1 MILLDSHVVVWLLA
15 DPARLSMRS
24 RETIL
29 RARVEQESLA
39 YSPVTIYEIAYSVR
53 RKRLLLRTKVEDFIA
68 EIEKRL
74 RPVPLT
80 TAIALCAAGLPEPF
94 HGDPMDRIIAATA
107 LVENCT
113 LITADANIHSSG
125 VCNAVW

>member
-15 DPARLSMRS
+15 DPTRLSTRS

-29 RARVEQESLA
+29 RARVEQESLV
-39 YSPVTIYEIAYSVR
+39 YSPVTIYEIAYAAR
-53 RKRLLLRTKVEDFIA
+53 QKRLPLRTKVEDFIA

-74 RPVPLT
+74 RLVPLT
-80 TAIALCAAGLPEPF
+80 SAIATYAAGLPEPF
-94 HGDPMDRIIAATA
+94 HGDPMDRIIVATA
-107 LVENCT
+107 VVENCA
-113 LITADANIHSSG
+113 LITADAKIHSSG

>member
-15 DPARLSMRS
+15 DPARLSTRS

-29 RARVEQESLA
+29 RARVEQESLV
-39 YSPVTIYEIAYSVR
+39 YSPVTIYEIAYAAR
-53 RKRLLLRTKVEDFIA
+53 RKRLPLRTKVEDFIA

-74 RPVPLT
+74 RLVPLT
-80 TAIALCAAGLPEPF
+80 AAIALCAAGLPEPF
-94 HGDPMDRIIAATA
+94 HGDPMDRIIVATA
-107 LVENCT
+107 IVENCA
-113 LITADANIHSSG
+113 LITADAKIHSSG